1 MRLLFRTPESMK
13 STRLR
18 NLSDRGKGILM
29 AIGGVFVL
37 SPDSLMIRLAGLDDY
52 SLIFYRGLFPAIVIS
67 LFLLYYY
74 RTRFLYALMAI
85 GWAGIINGMLFSAV
99 NITFISAIQRTSVA
113 NTLLLLS
120 SAPIF
125 AAILSLIVLRE
136 NQRPSTWLI
145 IALSLLSIF
154 IIGWGSYGSNNLWG
168 DFFALT
174 CALVTACSA
183 VLVRYKKEVDLV
195 PSVVLGSLFTAAFAL
210 SQSPDLAIN
219 AQQFAYVAIIGFI
232 LVPFAF
238 VVLTIAPRFANSAEV
253 QLVYLLESILG
264 PLWVWIVIS
273 EKPPLN
279 TFIGGS
285 LLLLSVAWF
294 VRNTIREES
303 RAARDSLAAGD

>member
-1 MRLLFRTPESMK
+1 M
-13 STRLR
+13 
-18 NLSDRGKGILM
+18 
-29 AIGGVFVL
+29 
-37 SPDSLMIRLAGLDDY
+37 
-52 SLIFYRGLFPAIVIS
+52 
-67 LFLLYYY
+67 
-74 RTRFLYALMAI
+74 
-85 GWAGIINGMLFSAV
+85 
-99 NITFISAIQRTSVA
+99 
-113 NTLLLLS
+113 
-120 SAPIF
+120 
-125 AAILSLIVLRE
+125 
-136 NQRPSTWLI
+136 I
-145 IALSLLSIF
+145 IALSMLSIF

-195 PSVVLGSLFTAAFAL
+195 PSVVLGSLFTAAYAL
-210 SQSPDLAIN
+210 TQSPDLAIN